1 MVGQMSSRMRRIRM
15 VLAGAAL
22 GWLAAGAPAAAQQVV
37 VKMATLV
44 PDGSSWHLILKQMAE
59 RWKTVSGG
67 RVVVRLYAG
76 GVAGDDADVVR
87 KIRLGTL
94 NGGVLTEVGIAE
106 IDRSVLALSVPL
118 MYESY
123 EEVDHVLEK
132 MRPQLEAKMAA
143 KGFVV
148 LDWLDGGWSQIFA
161 QKPVAT
167 PDELKPLKLYTPAGD
182 PQAVEVYK
190 AAGFN
195 PVPLPTTELSTA
207 LQTGLVNALQVPPQ
221 VAVLTQYYTHARY
234 MTDMKW
240 LLLLGATVIDKG
252 TWEKIPADV
261 RPALLEAA
269 REAGRKLRA
278 DIRQGGE
285 RDVEAMKKRGLV
297 VVPVDARLRELWR
310 KAVENAYPRI
320 RGQVV
325 PADAF
330 DEALRY
336 RDEFR
341 KRAPAGRGSASRLSG
356 HRMAGDG
363 HAASPGGVDLLV
375 AARGQ

>member
-1 MVGQMSSRMRRIRM
+1 MIRTKLDPIRAA
-15 VLAGAAL
+15 LAGAV
-22 GWLAAGAPAAAQQVV
+22 LAAGLAAGPAASPAAAQQVV

-44 PDGSSWHLILKQMAE
+44 PEGSSWHLTLKEMADK
-59 RWKTVSGG
+59 WKTVSGG
-67 RVVVRLYAG
+67 RVAVRLYAG

-94 NGGVLTEVGIAE
+94 NAGVLTAVGISE

-118 MYESY
+118 MFSSY
-123 EEVDHVLEK
+123 EEVDYALDK
-132 MRPQLEAKMAA
+132 MRPSLEAKMEA

-148 LDWLDGGWSQIFA
+148 LDWLDGGWSHLFA
-161 QKPVAT
+161 QKAVAV
-167 PDELKPLKLYTPAGD
+167 PDDLKPLKLYTPAGD
-182 PQAVEVYK
+182 PQAVEVYR

-207 LQTGLVNALQVPPQ
+207 LQTGLVNALQIPPQ
-221 VAVLTQYYTHARY
+221 VAVITQYYTHAKY
-234 MTDMKW
+234 MTDLKW
-240 LLLLGATVIDKG
+240 LLLLGATVVSKSTWDKV
-252 TWEKIPADV
+252 PADA

-269 REAGRKLRA
+269 RDAGRRLRA
-278 DIRQGGE
+278 DIRQGEG

-297 VVPVDARLRELWR
+297 VVPVDARARELWR

-330 DEALRY
+330 DEALRH
-336 RDEFR
+336 RDEIR
-341 KRAPAGRGSASRLSG
+341 KRAGAAAAPRGR
-356 HRMAGDG
+356 
-363 HAASPGGVDLLV
+363 
-375 AARGQ
+375 